1 MTSSTT
7 RSFVDDLSSAVQ
19 ANPVPAALI
28 GMGALWMLMGGGRTT
43 AAAALLANGASR
55 AADSLAPAGDTV
67 RNGAGR
73 IGETLSEY
81 AYAATD
87 AVGQALGTAGEAVTD
102 AAGRLTSTASEAG
115 KQLTSQSASVRSSA
129 SGLAGS
135 VQGNLTETFERQPL
149 LVGVLGLAIGA
160 VIASAFPR
168 TRMEAEM
175 VGEQA
180 GAIKQKVGEFVS
192 DQAENL
198 GEVASRTIEAVKDEA
213 KTQGLTPAALKE
225 GVAAVREKATKAAS
239 GVAAPARARV
249 EASLASLSGTSTHIR
264 RYQPRDRSVSGV
276 SGIGTARLPPSERPV
291 PPVRAFRFFAHRPR

>member
-1 MTSSTT
+1 VTSSTT

-19 ANPVPAALI
+19 ANPVPAAPI

-55 AADSLAPAGDTV
+55 SADALSPAGDMLK
-67 RNGAGR
+67 NGAGR

-81 AYAATD
+81 APAATD
-87 AVGQALGTAGEAVTD
+87 AVSQALGTAGEAVTD
-102 AAGRLTSTASEAG
+102 ATGRLTSTATEAG
-115 KQLTSQSASVRSSA
+115 KQLASPASIRSSA

-149 LVGVLGLAIGA
+149 LVGVLGLAIGT
-160 VIASAFPR
+160 VIASAFPK
-168 TRMEAEM
+168 TRIEEEM

-180 GAIKQKVGEFVS
+180 GTIKQKVGEFVS

-213 KTQGLTPAALKE
+213 KTQGLMPAALKE

-239 GVAAPARARV
+239 GARRT
-249 EASLASLSGTSTHIR
+249 G
-264 RYQPRDRSVSGV
+264 QGPR
-276 SGIGTARLPPSERPV
+276 
-291 PPVRAFRFFAHRPR
+291 